1 MLQSLHIHNFALIED
16 LHLRFGEGVT
26 IFTGETGAGKS
37 ILLDA
42 IGMLAGKRASASFVR
57 QGMESFLVEGAFFF
71 AAMPEPLQ
79 QLLQENHIAFED
91 AQLVISRQFYRSG
104 RGTTLVNGTLVPM
117 TVLRR
122 IGEYLLDIHGQ
133 FDNRIIFDPVYHVQ
147 ILDNLTPQLQRAC
160 SVYDSLY
167 ASWRTLGMQ
176 VKKLQR
182 DESEKA
188 RLLGILEFQ
197 IKEIEDAQLRLG
209 EDEELEQKVRTS
221 SHAEHIKNNLKDSLF
236 CLEGSERQKG
246 VLEQVEII
254 HRNLEKASAYDNA
267 FQALA
272 AKLEG
277 LTYELEDVHDG
288 LVRYADSF
296 DFDEKALDT
305 MQARLAVIDKLKRK
319 YGITITEI
327 LAFLEKAKSEYNR
340 LNQSENILASLQKEM
355 QEKEREL
362 RKQAVALFALRSKAN
377 QTFGHAMEDALVKL
391 GMPNA
396 SITFH
401 MEPMQRIEPNG
412 AAAIELYFSA
422 NLGEAKKPLAKIAS
436 GGEISRI
443 ALALK
448 TSSRTI
454 SLGKTMIFD
463 EIDVGISGQT
473 GLQVADHIR
482 KLRQYGQVFCIT
494 HLPQTASIAD
504 HHYFIYKKECNGRTI
519 SQVRLLSGEEHIQE
533 IARMFAG
540 NDMTQASLETA
551 RQLVSQVKK

>member
-16 LHLRFGEGVT
+16 LHLTFGEGVT

-57 QGMESFLVEGAFFF
+57 QSTESFLVEGAFFF
-71 AAMPEPLQ
+71 AAIPEPLQ
-79 QLLQENHIAFED
+79 QLLLENHIAFED
-91 AQLVISRQFYRSG
+91 TQLVISRQFYRSG
-104 RGTTLVNGTLVPM
+104 RGTTLVNGTIVPM

-147 ILDNLTPQLQRAC
+147 ILDNLTPELQRAR
-160 SVYDSLY
+160 SVYDLLY
-167 ASWRTLGMQ
+167 ESWHTLGMQ
-176 VKKLQR
+176 VKKLQC

-197 IKEIEDAQLRLG
+197 IKEIEGAQLRVG

-254 HRNLEKASAYDNA
+254 HRNLEKASAYDTA
-267 FQALA
+267 FQGMA
-272 AKLEG
+272 AKIEA

-288 LVRYADSF
+288 LVRYADAF

-340 LNQSENILASLQKEM
+340 LDQSENILASLQKDM
-355 QEKEREL
+355 QKKESEV
-362 RKQAVALFALRSKAN
+362 RKQAAVLFALRSKAN
-377 QTFGHAMEDALVKL
+377 QAFGHAMEDALAKL
-391 GMPNA
+391 GMPNT

-401 MEPMQRIEPNG
+401 IEPMQRIEPNG

-422 NLGEAKKPLAKIAS
+422 NLGEEQKPLAKIAS

-463 EIDVGISGQT
+463 EIDVGISGQI
-473 GLQVADHIR
+473 GMQVADHIR
-482 KLRQYGQVFCIT
+482 KLRHYGQVFCIT

>member
-16 LHLRFGEGVT
+16 LHLTFGEGVT

-57 QGMESFLVEGAFFF
+57 QSTESFLVEGAFFF
-71 AAMPEPLQ
+71 AAIPEPLQ
-79 QLLQENHIAFED
+79 QLLLENHIAFED
-91 AQLVISRQFYRSG
+91 TQLVISRQFYRSG
-104 RGTTLVNGTLVPM
+104 RGTTLVNGTIVPM

-147 ILDNLTPQLQRAC
+147 ILDNLTPELQRAR
-160 SVYDSLY
+160 SVYDLLY
-167 ASWRTLGMQ
+167 ESWHTLGMQ
-176 VKKLQR
+176 VKKLQC

-197 IKEIEDAQLRLG
+197 IKEIEGAQLRVG

-254 HRNLEKASAYDNA
+254 HRNLEKASAYDTA
-267 FQALA
+267 FQGMA
-272 AKLEG
+272 AKIEA

-288 LVRYADSF
+288 LVRYADAF

-327 LAFLEKAKSEYNR
+327 LAFLEKAKSDYNR
-340 LNQSENILASLQKEM
+340 LDQSENILASLQKDM
-355 QEKEREL
+355 QKKESEL
-362 RKQAVALFALRSKAN
+362 RKQAAVLFALRSKAN
-377 QTFGHAMEDALVKL
+377 QAFGHAMEDALAKL
-391 GMPNA
+391 GMPNT

-401 MEPMQRIEPNG
+401 IEPMQRIEPNG

-422 NLGEAKKPLAKIAS
+422 NLGEEQKPLAKIAS

-463 EIDVGISGQT
+463 EIDVGISGQI
-473 GLQVADHIR
+473 GMQVADHIR
-482 KLRQYGQVFCIT
+482 KLRHYGQVFCIT

>member
-16 LHLRFGEGVT
+16 LHLTFGEGVT

-57 QGMESFLVEGAFFF
+57 QSTESFLVEGAFFF
-71 AAMPEPLQ
+71 AAIPEPLQ
-79 QLLQENHIAFED
+79 QLLLENHIAFED
-91 AQLVISRQFYRSG
+91 TQLVISRQFYRSG
-104 RGTTLVNGTLVPM
+104 RGTTLVNGTIVPM

-147 ILDNLTPQLQRAC
+147 ILDNLTPELQRAR
-160 SVYDSLY
+160 SVYDLLY
-167 ASWRTLGMQ
+167 ESWHTLGMQ
-176 VKKLQR
+176 VKKLQC

-188 RLLGILEFQ
+188 RLLGILDFQ
-197 IKEIEDAQLRLG
+197 IKEIEGAQLRVG

-254 HRNLEKASAYDNA
+254 HRNLEKASAYDTA
-267 FQALA
+267 FQGMA
-272 AKLEG
+272 AKIEA

-288 LVRYADSF
+288 LVRYADAF

-340 LNQSENILASLQKEM
+340 LDQSENILASLQKDM
-355 QEKEREL
+355 QKKESEV
-362 RKQAVALFALRSKAN
+362 RKQAAVLFALRSKAN
-377 QTFGHAMEDALVKL
+377 QAFGHAMEDALAKL
-391 GMPNA
+391 GMPNT

-401 MEPMQRIEPNG
+401 IEPMQRIEPNG

-422 NLGEAKKPLAKIAS
+422 NLGEEQKPLAKIAS

-463 EIDVGISGQT
+463 EIDVGISGQI
-473 GLQVADHIR
+473 GMQVADHIR
-482 KLRQYGQVFCIT
+482 KLRHYGQVFCIT

>member
-147 ILDNLTPQLQRAC
+147 ILDNLTPQLQRAR

-305 MQARLAVIDKLKRK
+305 MQARLAVIDK
-319 YGITITEI
+319 T
-327 LAFLEKAKSEYNR
+327 
-340 LNQSENILASLQKEM
+340 
-355 QEKEREL
+355 
-362 RKQAVALFALRSKAN
+362 
-377 QTFGHAMEDALVKL
+377 
-391 GMPNA
+391 
-396 SITFH
+396 
-401 MEPMQRIEPNG
+401 
-412 AAAIELYFSA
+412 
-422 NLGEAKKPLAKIAS
+422 
-436 GGEISRI
+436 
-443 ALALK
+443 
-448 TSSRTI
+448 
-454 SLGKTMIFD
+454 
-463 EIDVGISGQT
+463 
-473 GLQVADHIR
+473 
-482 KLRQYGQVFCIT
+482 
-494 HLPQTASIAD
+494 
-504 HHYFIYKKECNGRTI
+504 
-519 SQVRLLSGEEHIQE
+519 
-533 IARMFAG
+533 
-540 NDMTQASLETA
+540 
-551 RQLVSQVKK
+551 

>member
-147 ILDNLTPQLQRAC
+147 ILDNLTPQLQRAR

-182 DESEKA
+182 DESEKV